1 MKKTFKIL
9 LLFVF
14 MFLVVLKVD
23 AKEKFQEEWIKSYNY
38 NDNNSDF
45 WDVIVLKDGSIGVG
59 ERCYGDDYIYGGMI
73 AKYDLTGN
81 LVWKIEN
88 DENYYLK
95 ISDVGD
101 GFVVLTQVYLEEEL
115 DYFGYVLLQKYN
127 YDGTKIWEKEIAK
140 EEIGYDLIQL
150 VSLDSLND
158 KIVLSFNNSVFVFDI
173 EGNLLKQLSVEDLL
187 LPSATIGNDGIYV
200 VGINANTAD
209 TVLTKY
215 NLSSL
220 EKELSKSVYKG
231 SIDENDDIIDMSLTL
246 DIEYVK
252 GNIVISSYDSSEK
265 SSLSIY
271 DNNFELLKK
280 NEVDSI
286 VFEIQRYKDKFIT
299 VGREHDNNPRGIA
312 VDLLNYI
319 NNLEEFK
326 FDIEDAKIRESVI
339 FHINIFN
346 NCFCSF

>member
-59 ERCYGDDYIYGGMI
+59 KRCYGDDYIYGGMI

-127 YDGTKIWEKEIAK
+127 ST
-140 EEIGYDLIQL
+140 
-150 VSLDSLND
+150 
-158 KIVLSFNNSVFVFDI
+158 
-173 EGNLLKQLSVEDLL
+173 
-187 LPSATIGNDGIYV
+187 
-200 VGINANTAD
+200 
-209 TVLTKY
+209 
-215 NLSSL
+215 
-220 EKELSKSVYKG
+220 
-231 SIDENDDIIDMSLTL
+231 
-246 DIEYVK
+246 
-252 GNIVISSYDSSEK
+252 
-265 SSLSIY
+265 
-271 DNNFELLKK
+271 
-280 NEVDSI
+280 
-286 VFEIQRYKDKFIT
+286 
-299 VGREHDNNPRGIA
+299 H
-312 VDLLNYI
+312 
-319 NNLEEFK
+319 
-326 FDIEDAKIRESVI
+326 
-339 FHINIFN
+339 
-346 NCFCSF
+346 